1 MEPVVL
7 PEFFFLTI
15 FHGRT
20 YLWYDGEYEDEQV
33 ASYTGDPTPEQVLQD
48 AERHLGR

>member
-1 MEPVVL
+1 VEPVVL

-15 FHGRT
+15 FQGRT
-20 YLWYDGEYEDEQV
+20 YLWYDGEDDDHQV

-48 AERHLGR
+48 AETYLGR